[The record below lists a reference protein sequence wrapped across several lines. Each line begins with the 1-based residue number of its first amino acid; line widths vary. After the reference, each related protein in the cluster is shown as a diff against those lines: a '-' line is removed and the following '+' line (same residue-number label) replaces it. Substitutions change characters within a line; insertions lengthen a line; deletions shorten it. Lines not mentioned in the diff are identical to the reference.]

1 MDQMLEHSKDW
12 AVMHLPEQ
20 FRPLF
25 YERTVEV
32 VDGKEQVVMKRLSP
46 DLEMRMR

>member
-12 AVMHLPEQ
+12 AVMYLPEQ

-46 DLEMRMR
+46 DMEMRMR

>member
-1 MDQMLEHSKDW
+1 MLEHSKDW

-25 YERTVEV
+25 FKSVKQI
-32 VDGKEQVVMKRLSP
+32 VDGMERVVMQRVTP
-46 DLEMRMR
+46 EVEMRMK